1 MKNGRKNFWRRFFPP
16 FSSRFSS
23 FFLRFSLFFLRICRS
38 LVNKVARRTET
49 FGDRH
54 SGRGKSEARRGGGQT
69 LSAARGFIY
78 RSAKWIHHWLS
89 HLMRFFFP
97 LFALLPLPPAP
108 LRCCPSPFV
117 AFFFVFYFRCF
128 FFSLLRSP
136 SLSVSFCVD
145 CQAIVTGEREAV
157 FLSLCV

>member
-97 LFALLPLPPAP
+97 LFALLPFSP
-108 LRCCPSPFV
+108 LLSAVALLHLSLFSSFSIFV
-117 AFFFVFYFRCF
+117 ASFFHYFALYL
-128 FFSLLRSP
+128 SLYL
-136 SLSVSFCVD
+136 SLELAISVS
-145 CQAIVTGEREAV
+145 ISL
-157 FLSLCV
+157 FLC

>member
-97 LFALLPLPPAP
+97 LLALLPLRPAP

-128 FFSLLRSP
+128 FFSLLHSLSL
-136 SLSVSFCVD
+136 SLSV
-145 CQAIVTGEREAV
+145 T
-157 FLSLCV
+157 